1 LEERCRV
8 VDVRREIE
16 FLLSEKKKRKGDI
29 FVKKLKLMKEGE
41 NGVWQSE

>member
-16 FLLSEKKKRKGDI
+16 FLLSEKEEKKSGYLREETETYESGGKWGMA
-29 FVKKLKLMKEGE
+29 K
-41 NGVWQSE
+41 